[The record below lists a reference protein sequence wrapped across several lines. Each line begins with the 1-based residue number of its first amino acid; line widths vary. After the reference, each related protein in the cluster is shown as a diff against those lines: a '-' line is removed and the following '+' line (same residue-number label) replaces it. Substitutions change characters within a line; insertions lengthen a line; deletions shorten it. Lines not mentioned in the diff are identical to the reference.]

1 MTARARTAQA
11 AELPPFW
18 SLVEE
23 HAPALLRHARQLSG
37 PDAED
42 VVQEALLKALR
53 SYPQLEHGNHLR
65 AWLYRITTTTAFDLS
80 STRGRTKEVLVPQVP
95 DGREDGFEIDGY
107 FEELI
112 SVLPDGARAAVQL
125 RFVDDLAFEQIGAR
139 LGCSTEAARQRV
151 SGAIKTLRRKMP

>member
-1 MTARARTAQA
+1 MTASARAPRDE
-11 AELPPFW
+11 ELPPFW

-37 PDAED
+37 SDAED
-42 VVQEALLKALR
+42 VVQEALLRALR

-95 DGREDGFEIDGY
+95 DRGGEGFEVDVH

-112 SVLPDGARAAVQL
+112 SGLPSGARAAVEL
-125 RFVDDLAFEQIGAR
+125 RFVHDLPFEQIGAR

-151 SGAIKTLRRKMP
+151 SGAIKRLRRKMP